1 MSVPARLS
9 FVTLC
14 ARDVP
19 RLASFYRSLGWPE
32 SKHNAE
38 DFAAFQCGGAV
49 LGIYG
54 AVNYETRYGSPP
66 PEGVFR
72 GVVLALNCRT
82 PQEVD
87 RIHRTL
93 QGVDG
98 AVITGPPEDLAFGGR
113 GFEFRDPEGNV
124 WEVTWA
130 EGTSFDEREAL
141 IFP

>member
-1 MSVPARLS
+1 MRRP
-9 FVTLC
+9 
-14 ARDVP
+14 
-19 RLASFYRSLGWPE
+19 
-32 SKHNAE
+32 
-38 DFAAFQCGGAV
+38 V

-54 AVNYETRYGSPP
+54 AVNYETKYGPP
-66 PEGVFR
+66 PAEGAFR
-72 GVVLALNCRT
+72 GVVLAINCKT
-82 PQEVD
+82 PREVD

-98 AVITGPPEDLAFGGR
+98 AVITGPPEDLPFGGR

-130 EGTSFDEREAL
+130 DGTSFDERDGL